1 MKNCTGIYLQGE
13 NNYYEQKKQIY
24 GENIGTSGGHAIGEK
39 IYLDAK
45 TKYSNGERTIDI
57 IRDNITHELWHVFD
71 YTKGTDEYYLSEL
84 EFNVLYNQNPNSITE
99 YGAKNNLEF
108 FAEAGTMYLLS
119 PEELKEKN
127 MDVYNYFESLPKE

>member
-1 MKNCTGIYLQGE
+1 M
-13 NNYYEQKKQIY
+13 
-24 GENIGTSGGHAIGEK
+24 
-39 IYLDAK
+39 DAK
-45 TKYSNGERTIDI
+45 TKYSNGERSIDI

-71 YTKGTDEYYLSEL
+71 YVNGNNEYYLSEL

-108 FAEAGTMYLLS
+108 FAEAGKMYIYS

-127 MDVYNYFESLPKE
+127 MDVFNYFELLPKE